1 MLISFKFKNFL
12 SYKNEVQ
19 LLMSSVKAF
28 KELRQ
33 TNTFIKKD
41 FELLKTAAIYGSNGG
56 GKSNFIKAMGYMNKL
71 IHNSFADSL
80 KKPED
85 RFDYNLQ
92 FKLNNVSEKSP
103 IEMEVV
109 FIKNDIIYRYGF
121 HVNNN
126 IIIKEWL
133 FQKKEVETRLF
144 ERDLNDFKINNN
156 SFSEGNKYKNNI
168 NDNVLFLSYLAQNN
182 AKLSSEI
189 FEWFYGINA
198 TNALSNTNYEKIT
211 KSLLKEDSNFKI
223 WLSYAVKFLSISNVE
238 LDNENNILTYHNKF
252 DNNDF
257 IIDSIPFNLD
267 YDESEGTI
275 KLIYLLG
282 AIYHTLIHNEILFI
296 DELDSKLHPNLT
308 RKIITF
314 FHQFNNSSQF
324 IFTLHDSNLLD
335 KKVFRRDQVWFVDKN
350 KFGSSELY
358 SLSEFDSSVVR
369 STSDYR
375 KKYLDLTF
383 GAADSIDI
391 SEQLIDLLYDK
402 VKS

>member
-12 SYKNEVQ
+12 SYKDEVQ

-28 KELRQ
+28 KELKK

-56 GKSNFIKAMGYMNKL
+56 GKSNFIKAMGFMNKL

-80 KKPED
+80 KKQED

-92 FKLNNVSEKSP
+92 FRLNSTSEKDP

-109 FIKNDIIYRYGF
+109 FIKNNIVYRYGF
-121 HVNNN
+121 HINNN
-126 IIIKEWL
+126 IITKEWL

-144 ERDLNDFKINNN
+144 ERHLDDFHINNN
-156 SFSEGNKYKNNI
+156 SFSEGNKYKKNI

-182 AKLSSEI
+182 APVSSEI

-198 TNALSNTNYEKIT
+198 TNALSNDNYEKLT
-211 KSLLKEDSNFKI
+211 KSLLKEDSKFRI
-223 WLSYAVKFLSISNVE
+223 WLSYAVKFLAISNVE

-252 DNNDF
+252 DNDNF
-257 IIDSIPFNLD
+257 IIESIPFNLD
-267 YDESEGTI
+267 YNESQGTI
-275 KLIYLLG
+275 KLVYLLG
-282 AIYHTLIHNEILFI
+282 AIYHTLINNDILFI

-308 RKIITF
+308 KKIISF
-314 FHQFNNSSQF
+314 FHQFNNNSQF
-324 IFTLHDSNLLD
+324 VFTLHDSNLLD
-335 KKVFRRDQVWFVDKN
+335 RTVFRRDQIWFVDKN

-358 SLSEFDSSVVR
+358 SLSDFDSSVVR

-375 KKYLDLTF
+375 KKYLELTF
-383 GAADSIDI
+383 GAADSIEI
-391 SEQLIDLLYDK
+391 SEQLINLIYDEA
-402 VKS
+402 KS